1 MVSGDVESE
10 ENDGGGREEQAQS
23 DQSCTAVEQ
32 QDSEALLFEKDD
44 DFEKEAWAEAAK
56 ELLDECEAQA
66 RAWQW

>member
-1 MVSGDVESE
+1 
-10 ENDGGGREEQAQS
+10 
-23 DQSCTAVEQ
+23 
-32 QDSEALLFEKDD
+32 LLFEKDD